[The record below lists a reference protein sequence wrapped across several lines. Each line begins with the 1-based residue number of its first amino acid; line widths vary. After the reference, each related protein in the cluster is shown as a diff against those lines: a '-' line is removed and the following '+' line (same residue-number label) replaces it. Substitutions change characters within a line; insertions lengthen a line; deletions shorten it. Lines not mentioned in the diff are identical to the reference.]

1 LIRRK
6 EPINDQFV
14 VFLHF
19 GLIHSLIYS
28 HAASYLKI
36 ETPTPYALRNS
47 STLQYGI
54 NFAQGGTGI
63 FQTLTNGPNMTVQ
76 IDSLEKL
83 IQQNVYT
90 KQDLESSV
98 ALIGASGND
107 YTAFIVNNRSITV
120 SG

>member
-1 LIRRK
+1 
-6 EPINDQFV
+6 
-14 VFLHF
+14 
-19 GLIHSLIYS
+19 
-28 HAASYLKI
+28 LKI

-107 YTAFIVNNRSITV
+107 YTAFIVNNRSIMV